1 MAEKKII
8 YSIKINGIDQEIK
21 NVQSLNSSI
30 KNLGDSINEFD
41 TGNITAGGENIEN
54 LNVTIG
60 ETTDK
65 FDEAGQSVQNFDVN
79 LDNIDPAP
87 LNIVNKNLDST
98 TEKVDKLT
106 FAGEKGFK
114 GLSDALKLF
123 GIDTSIL
130 DNVKEGLGAIGDLLD
145 SQSKLGDV
153 AFNSAPAAKQAETIQ
168 ELAKAQTISN
178 TATNAGTVATTASST
193 ATKGATIATQAFNVA
208 LRALP
213 FLAVIGAI
221 TTVIALYSQWKDSQ
235 KQTSDALKGNFS
247 ELEKGLDNI
256 KNKYDDLNNSIENNG
271 DFNQI
276 EGQKVIDQINKEI
289 ELLEQKGATQDEIFQ
304 KRKQLITE
312 EINQLNL
319 LIKKNNDLII
329 SNESRISDLE
339 KSLSDFQKLDKDYV
353 NLINNAKDVDTLN
366 ELSEE
371 RLKNQTKIKDIE
383 LEIKGINAE
392 NNKLNLNNLSIGNQI
407 SLIKDNDFKILAASN
422 ELEKEK
428 LKIQKEQEKI
438 KLSEEL
444 EKIGQQIEQNFQDL
458 YKFNEEFF
466 RLYNELE
473 QSVNKDKLK
482 IAIDSKDFNQ
492 AFDLLKKSLDNF
504 TFEFE
509 NSTKDIEE
517 KLRAPFEK
525 ALEKIQDNIS
535 NLELGIEAELKI
547 NDVPEKDINKV
558 MNNLKDKIVF
568 LQKDLEIKFMFGKKS
583 NEIIIQQTD
592 EIKKVLSE
600 VGMSAEELKNNLEAF
615 FSNNILFNK
624 VTFKNI
630 DDFNSKFKEVKE
642 KISKG
647 FELSKDDRFLI
658 SLDEYTKS
666 LGIVDGVLD
675 ENINKFIEYKISVR
689 ESIEKVRES
698 LNQDFKLGKIDQKAL
713 NDINGY
719 INEILVQTTS
729 IGDLKDKINNLTSAG
744 LSSDALVTSS
754 AQLKVFGEKIK
765 EASDLL
771 KNAEGNF
778 GESLGNIQNI
788 VEGNLKGLQDKFD
801 NGGNLNFKLFL
812 NQDLRKQLKATL
824 SEPVQVVIDDLN
836 KKKDELKTIFEGII
850 QNNPEAGEAL
860 KQQLQ
865 QLLNQIDAAI
875 AKLNGKVKENNSK
888 VDSTFKEFTKKYGDT
903 IKDTVQAAADL
914 YTAIN
919 DLQIQALENQQ
930 KEIDDFYDNQAQTY
944 ETEIER
950 IQQFYDL
957 QSQIASDSLSKIND
971 FENQLQTA
979 RGARAEFLLKLIAAE
994 QAKNQLAEKQ
1004 KADALKREE
1013 KLKKDAAKA
1022 EEERAAKQ
1030 EQIERRKFQLQ
1041 KASNIAQIIVNGALA
1056 VVQALSS
1063 PPGPPATIPLAV
1075 IVGALSAVQ
1084 LAVAASAKFAKG
1096 GVFDLGGELTGK
1108 SHAEGGMSVMN
1119 EKGQK
1124 VAEVEGGE
1132 YIINKKSTQNPSNK
1146 AILDKINL
1154 DPNFFNNKIVIDKFG
1169 KNNKFELGGVYDTIK
1184 QANSRTP
1191 DFGQIINTIQ
1201 VAKQVTNNPNIASN
1215 NNLTASV
1222 DTGAITNAIVEGM
1235 GQVTIQA
1242 SILDIINQNNK
1253 QIEIDTLRRI

>member
-30 KNLGDSINEFD
+30 NNLGDSVNEFD
-41 TGNITAGGENIEN
+41 TSNITAGGENIEN

-79 LDNIDPAP
+79 LDNIDPTP
-87 LNIVNKNLDST
+87 LNVVNKNIDST

-145 SQSKLGDV
+145 SQSKLNDV
-153 AFNSAPAAKQAETIQ
+153 AYNAAPAAKQAETIQ
-168 ELAKAQTISN
+168 ELAKSQTVAN

-329 SNESRISDLE
+329 SNESRINDLE
-339 KSLSDFQKLDKDYV
+339 KSLSDFEKLDKDYV
-353 NLINNAKDVDTLN
+353 NLINNARDVNTLN

-428 LKIQKEQEKI
+428 LRIQKEQEKI
-438 KLSEEL
+438 RLSEEL
-444 EKIGQQIEQNFQDL
+444 EKVGIELFKNFVSL
-458 YKFNEEFF
+458 KNFNEEFLK
-466 RLYNELE
+466 LYNELQ

-482 IAIDSKDFNQ
+482 IAIDSNDFNQ

-504 TFEFE
+504 NFEFE
-509 NSTKDIEE
+509 NSTKDISERLISPLKQYKDSLLDAREKTKEAFIIKLKLQGVKEKDIESTIKKIEDKIKQELSFDISSSFAFDLPSDFKIEFSDFISKSDLKSFENFPEKIINVRKKIEDGVTDFSPEE
-517 KLRAPFEK
+517 FFIINFDKIAKNLNISDGLLDETVQQFLNFQLEIKKSSQNIKKELNQEFKLKGFDQENIDSLNQFINSLITSEEQLAITFS
-525 ALEKIQDNIS
+525 KIQD
-535 NLELGIEAELKI
+535 G
-547 NDVPEKDINKV
+547 
-558 MNNLKDKIVF
+558 
-568 LQKDLEIKFMFGKKS
+568 
-583 NEIIIQQTD
+583 
-592 EIKKVLSE
+592 
-600 VGMSAEELKNNLEAF
+600 
-615 FSNNILFNK
+615 
-624 VTFKNI
+624 
-630 DDFNSKFKEVKE
+630 
-642 KISKG
+642 
-647 FELSKDDRFLI
+647 
-658 SLDEYTKS
+658 
-666 LGIVDGVLD
+666 
-675 ENINKFIEYKISVR
+675 
-689 ESIEKVRES
+689 
-698 LNQDFKLGKIDQKAL
+698 LGKT
-713 NDINGY
+713 
-719 INEILVQTTS
+719 EILQ
-729 IGDLKDKINNLTSAG
+729 
-744 LSSDALVTSS
+744 SS
-754 AQLKVFGEKIK
+754 QLKVFGEKIK
-765 EASDLL
+765 EAGDLL

-778 GESLGNIQNI
+778 DESLGNIQNI

-812 NQDLRKQLKATL
+812 NQDLRQQLKVTL
-824 SEPVQVVIDDLN
+824 SEPVQFIIDDLQ
-836 KKKDELKTIFEGII
+836 KKKDELKAIFENII

-875 AKLNGKVKENNSK
+875 AKLNGKVQENNSK
-888 VDSTFKEFTKKYGDT
+888 VDLTFKEFLKKYGDL
-903 IKDTVQAAADL
+903 IKDTVQVAADL

-919 DLQIQALENQQ
+919 DLQIQSLENQQ
-930 KEIDDFYDNQAQTY
+930 KEIEDFYENQAEIY
-944 ETEIER
+944 DSEIER
-950 IQQFYDL
+950 IQEFYDL

-1004 KADALKREE
+1004 KADALKQEE
-1013 KLKKDAAKA
+1013 KLRKDAAKA

-1030 EQIERRKFQLQ
+1030 EQIERRKFELQ
-1041 KASNIAQIIVNGALA
+1041 KASNIAQITVNGALA
-1056 VVQALSS
+1056 VTQALSS
-1063 PPGPPATIPLAV
+1063 PPGPPATIPLAI
-1075 IVGALSAVQ
+1075 IVGALNAVQ
-1084 LAVAASAKFAKG
+1084 LAVASSAKFEKG
-1096 GVFDLGGELTGK
+1096 GVFDIGGELTGK
-1108 SHAEGGMSVMN
+1108 SHAEGGMSVIN
-1119 EKGQK
+1119 ENGKK

-1132 YIINKKSTQNPSNK
+1132 YIINKKSTQNPMNK
-1146 AILDKINL
+1146 EILDKVNS
-1154 DPNFFNNKIVIDKFG
+1154 DPNFFNDKIVVKIQDYQKS
-1169 KNNKFELGGVYDTIK
+1169 KNKFELGGVLKTIK

-1191 DFGQIINTIQ
+1191 DFGGIINTIQ
-1201 VAKQVTNNPNIASN
+1201 VAKQVPSSNIASN
-1215 NNLTASV
+1215 NLTATV

-1242 SILDIINQNNK
+1242 SILDIIQQNNK